1 MNMSRQLA
9 ARESAGAGQAAAGG
23 TRSLTAGDTMGNRR
37 RMRRQW
43 WCKTGETGGT
53 GDGGG
58 GQKRCKT
65 YPFDAIVTIGTFGG
79 EEELR
84 AA

>member
-1 MNMSRQLA
+1 
-9 ARESAGAGQAAAGG
+9 
-23 TRSLTAGDTMGNRR
+23 
-37 RMRRQW
+37 MRRQW

-79 EEELR
+79 GGRVAGCVGGGREGSQADDVAR
-84 AA
+84 AVRSAGS